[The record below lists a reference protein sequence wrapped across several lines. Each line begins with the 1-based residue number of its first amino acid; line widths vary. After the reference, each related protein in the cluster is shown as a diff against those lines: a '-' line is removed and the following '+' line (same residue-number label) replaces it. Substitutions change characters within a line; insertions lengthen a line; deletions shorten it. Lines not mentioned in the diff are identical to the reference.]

1 MNEQEKKKKNPE
13 RTTNETDNLPEK
25 EFKLLVIRILT
36 ELGKE

>member
-1 MNEQEKKKKNPE
+1 MNEQEKKKPE
-13 RTTNETDNLPEK
+13 RTTNETNNLPEK